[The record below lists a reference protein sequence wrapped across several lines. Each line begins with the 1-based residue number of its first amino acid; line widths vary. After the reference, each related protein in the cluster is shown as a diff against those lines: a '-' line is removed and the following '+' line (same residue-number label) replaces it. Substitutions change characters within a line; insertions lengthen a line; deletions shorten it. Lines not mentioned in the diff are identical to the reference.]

1 MIWSEGREGG
11 GGGGIE
17 NICTDDDE
25 LGRGVGRGGGG
36 ADISGLSREVGDEYI
51 GVSLPMYFPRELYRM
66 T

>member
-1 MIWSEGREGG
+1 MGG
-11 GGGGIE
+11 VGIE

-36 ADISGLSREVGDEYI
+36 ADILGLSREVADEYI
-51 GVSLPMYFPRELYRM
+51 GVSIPMYFPRELYRM